1 VYAVLCVTHARLHR
15 NTHTTA
21 RPYAKLPGRGINI
34 KREFGPRPNCFTNFD
49 DIEHKVTTLRDTFA
63 SGDCLPSI
71 ITQGASFFCKVQTQ
85 KYSAS
90 CQYRGGAAAIPCLI
104 LTKFED
110 GKRYTT
116 HVRPDAAG
124 IGCIHHCNDFS
135 KVARICL
142 ALLGV
147 TSALVCLAIQALT
160 QVAFATI
167 I

>member
-1 VYAVLCVTHARLHR
+1 MYTVLPTTQARWHGITHTMARVYAKDL
-15 NTHTTA
+15 
-21 RPYAKLPGRGINI
+21 GRGINRR
-34 KREFGPRPNCFTNFD
+34 REFGPRPHYFTNLD
-49 DIEHKVTTLRDTFA
+49 DIGPEEAALRDTLA
-63 SGDCLPSI
+63 GGDWLPSI
-71 ITQGASFFCKVQTQ
+71 TTRGASVSCKVLPR

-90 CQYRGGAAAIPCLI
+90 CQYRGGSAAIPCLI
-104 LTKFED
+104 LTNFED

-147 TSALVCLAIQALT
+147 TSALECLAIQALT